1 MAQGSYILR
10 NVSGQ
15 NTEECTPN
23 YLGIDYSCQSDVD
36 YFKCVDNFQKGTTI
50 KRLSLKRRPRAAINN
65 VEKTQNVVS
74 SSQWHSAESLSS
86 CSSDDTRLLCMSS
99 TTRGRPP
106 LPPPHGSSLDNK
118 PSRNERPATSQILNE
133 SKPQPAARSL
143 VSQRQSPVVE
153 KNTVETSKLFDQ
165 DVTSQPPPQ
174 PHPRRRLASFGGV
187 SSPGSLSPFTGL
199 GAYNQNN
206 NGNKPTGTD
215 GDMHVHLNSSLGIRG
230 STGCLRLS
238 PQSSGRTTPVT
249 GLGPMHLQ
257 HVRDQMVVAL
267 QRLKELEE
275 QVKII
280 PILQVKIS
288 VLQEEK
294 RQLVSQLK
302 DQSDNEDIND
312 VIWKTAYSMGKSDIE
327 NKENTEE
334 RIEGIVRGDCTDLR
348 EFRQLTEEMQ
358 ALERTIK
365 GGHLQAQ
372 HGKGSSPLHD
382 KAMKTVKVVKDN
394 DIDITLSKATKE
406 NKYVYTDQVK
416 MRSVA
421 TEVSEVNLG
430 IFIEREAEL
439 DAQQVIIGT
448 LKERICHLEAELK
461 ESALQ
466 TEMSRLKLELQAA
479 GARNRA
485 DKASLARPCTVST
498 GIEVRPNTTTQ
509 GVGNHTELRDAS
521 TGEAIEVKTVGV
533 SCRPEQKSVCTGLD
547 IPMSHWEVRERVE
560 TTEKGVGIQV
570 LTNSQGVGVEIKL
583 CDAETNTDVPVEN
596 LWSKKE
602 KIEYR
607 SVACGDC
614 SVDVIICE
622 AKEMVSQGIA
632 TDQVRGVDLGIMA
645 SPQTTSQRTNT
656 VSSSVSR
663 FTNTRHAFNT
673 DSSTNTVLS
682 TQDKHTNTNQTVTR
696 TVSVGNRVKDINC
709 IPETCTVGVGT
720 ADLLGSALKQT
731 PGTIT
736 KVTRD
741 TGVGF
746 TNINENFLVGLKTR
760 NMASGPSHLPD
771 PIKTRTIGVGEGRIR
786 DLSVSTSKPGQ
797 VFQQSS
803 QTQWDAELNHYIE
816 KMHRLLREHGDL
828 LTDDYTQQRE
838 VLPHSSQGGASSK
851 LSLNNSTKAA
861 GQEGAEVNP
870 LDSQPPVSR
879 EFQSPSQL
887 LVDSSKCDKANPGIC
902 QQGANDSEVKRMIQM
917 LEQQTSSAMQDRSTK
932 AGVLRSAVKK
942 QNGDQ
947 GCGSNR
953 KSMKFMRVTT
963 GLDPVSSYELSAG
976 EKANSE
982 EVEKKGSKK
991 SREASQDGTPA
1002 RKGKGGNKGS
1012 RGSSKSHAQ
1021 QRCKLSEKML
1031 SACQALKL
1039 HLNDDT
1045 ALSSRELHDCLQTLQ
1060 QEWFS
1065 VSSHKSAAPETVDDY
1080 LSTFRAISASVLQ
1093 HIANMADGNG
1103 NTALHYSVSHSNFG
1117 IVKKL
1122 LDAEVCN
1129 VNQQNKAGYTPI
1141 MLAALAAVEC
1151 SEALRVV
1158 EQLFTK
1164 GDVNAKASQAGQT
1177 ALMLAVSHGRMDMVQ
1192 ALLAQGAQVNLQ
1204 DDEGSTALMCASE
1217 HGHADI
1223 VRLLLAQPDCD
1234 ATLTDSDESTALS
1247 IALEAGHNDI
1257 AVLLYAHANFSKGQ
1271 TGAAARLSG
1280 KSLSSSGGRNSF
1292 E

>member
-1 MAQGSYILR
+1 MAQGSYIVG

-15 NTEECTPN
+15 ITEVYLPN
-23 YLGIDYSCQSDVD
+23 YLGIDYSYQSDAD
-36 YFKCVDNFQKGTTI
+36 YLKCVDNFQNGTTI
-50 KRLSLKRRPRAAINN
+50 KRLSLKRRPRAAVNN
-65 VEKTQNVVS
+65 AEKTQRGIS
-74 SSQWHSAESLSS
+74 PSQWRSEESLSS
-86 CSSDDTRLLCMSS
+86 SSTDGTRLLGMSS

-118 PSRNERPATSQILNE
+118 LSRNEGKAMSQILTE
-133 SKPQPAARSL
+133 SKPQPAARCL
-143 VSQRQSPVVE
+143 ALQRQSPVVE
-153 KNTVETSKLFDQ
+153 KNMMETHKHLEQ
-165 DVTSQPPPQ
+165 EVTSQPPPQ

-187 SSPGSLSPFTGL
+187 SSPGSVSPFTGL

-206 NGNKPTGTD
+206 NGNKPSGTG
-215 GDMHVHLNSSLGIRG
+215 GDMHAHLSSSLGSRG
-230 STGCLRLS
+230 STGCLRSS
-238 PQSSGRTTPVT
+238 PQSSGSSTPVT

-302 DQSDNEDIND
+302 TQSDNEEMND
-312 VIWKTAYSMGKSDIE
+312 MIWGRAHSMERSDIE
-327 NKENTEE
+327 NKVNTEE
-334 RIEGIVRGDCTDLR
+334 ELKSIVQSDPTDVR
-348 EFRQLTEEMQ
+348 EFRKLTEEMQ

-365 GGHLQAQ
+365 GRHLQAW
-372 HGKGSSPLHD
+372 HGKSHSPMHD
-382 KAMKTVKVVKDN
+382 KVIKSVTVGIDKD
-394 DIDITLSKATKE
+394 ISFKHAKE
-406 NKYVYTDQVK
+406 NKYAHTDQVET
-416 MRSVA
+416 RSVA

-430 IFIEREAEL
+430 IYTEREAEL
-439 DAQQVIIGT
+439 DAQQLIIGA
-448 LKERICHLEAELK
+448 LKERISHLEAELK

-485 DKASLARPCTVST
+485 DKASLARPSTAST
-498 GIEVRPNTTTQ
+498 GIEARPHTTSQ
-509 GVGNHTELRDAS
+509 GVGNHTEVQDAS
-521 TGEAIEVKTVGV
+521 TGETTEVKTVGI
-533 SCRPEQKSVCTGLD
+533 SCRGPELKNVCTGPDLP
-547 IPMSHWEVRERVE
+547 ISHWEVRERVE
-560 TTEKGVGIQV
+560 TREKGVGIQIF
-570 LTNSQGVGVEIKL
+570 TNTLGVGTVITL
-583 CDAETNTDVPVEN
+583 CDAETNTEVPVEN
-596 LWSKKE
+596 LGSKKG
-602 KIEYR
+602 KTKYH

-622 AKEMVSQGIA
+622 PKDLVSQGMT
-632 TDQVRGVDLGIMA
+632 TDPIRGVDLGIMA
-645 SPQTTSQRTNT
+645 SPQTASQRTNT

-663 FTNTRHAFNT
+663 FTNTRDAFNT
-673 DSSTNTVLS
+673 DSSTNTLLS
-682 TQDKHTNTNQTVTR
+682 TQDKHTNTTQTATR
-696 TVSVGNRVKDINC
+696 TVSVGNRVRDIKC
-709 IPETCTVGVGT
+709 TPETRTIGVGT
-720 ADLLGSALKQT
+720 TNLKGNALNQT
-731 PGTIT
+731 PGTIA

-746 TNINENFLVGLKTR
+746 TSINENFLVGLKTR

-771 PIKTRTIGVGEGRIR
+771 PNKTRSIGVGEGRIR
-786 DLSVSTSKPGQ
+786 DFSVPTSTPGQ
-797 VFQQSS
+797 SFHQSAQS
-803 QTQWDAELNHYIE
+803 QWDPELNHYIE
-816 KMHRLLREHGDL
+816 KMQKLLGEHGDL
-828 LTDDYTQQRE
+828 LTEDCTKH
-838 VLPHSSQGGASSK
+838 HSSRGNDSSKMPYSNKAAAQGG
-851 LSLNNSTKAA
+851 T
-861 GQEGAEVNP
+861 EVHR
-870 LDSQPPVSR
+870 LGSQPPVSR

-887 LVDSSKCDKANPGIC
+887 SVDSSKCDKTNPGMC
-902 QQGANDSEVKRMIQM
+902 QQGGNESEVKRMIQM
-917 LEQQTSSAMQDRSTK
+917 LEQQASSALQDRS
-932 AGVLRSAVKK
+932 ANSVVLRSVMKK

-947 GCGSNR
+947 GCSSNR

-963 GLDPVSSYELSAG
+963 GLDPMPSYELSVG
-976 EKANSE
+976 ERVNSE
-982 EVEKKGSKK
+982 EAETRGNKKFREAAQGGTQARKSKGGSNKASKGS
-991 SREASQDGTPA
+991 A
-1002 RKGKGGNKGS
+1002 
-1012 RGSSKSHAQ
+1012 KSHTQ
-1021 QRCKLSEKML
+1021 QRCKLSAKII
-1031 SACQALKL
+1031 SACQALKM
-1039 HLNDDT
+1039 HLSDET
-1045 ALSSRELHDCLQTLQ
+1045 ALSSRELHDCLQTVQ

-1065 VSSHKSAAPETVDDY
+1065 VSSHKSAAPDTVDDY
-1080 LSTFRAISASVLQ
+1080 LSTFRVISPSVLQ
-1093 HIANMADGNG
+1093 HVANMADGNG

-1141 MLAALAAVEC
+1141 MLAALAAVETP
-1151 SEALRVV
+1151 EDMRVV
-1158 EQLFTK
+1158 VQLFTK

-1192 ALLAQGAQVNLQ
+1192 ALLAQGAEVNLQ

-1223 VRLLLAQPDCD
+1223 VKLLLAQPDCD

-1271 TGAAARLSG
+1271 TGAAARHSG
-1280 KSLSSSGGRNSF
+1280 KSLSSSDARNIC